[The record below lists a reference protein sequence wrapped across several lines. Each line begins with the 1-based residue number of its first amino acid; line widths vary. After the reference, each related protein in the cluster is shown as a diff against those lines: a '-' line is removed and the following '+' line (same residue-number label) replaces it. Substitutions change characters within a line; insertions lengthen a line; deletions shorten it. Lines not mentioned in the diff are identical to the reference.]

1 MVERTTRQR
10 IVAVAQRLPQI
21 ARLEIEARPA
31 NGSRTNWRGQGNA
44 TVEARRNDGGD
55 WLFHEAG
62 RMRLSPD
69 PAAATAAGAG
79 NRILT
84 FRNVLRWRLAD
95 DCIELAHQRFGAAH
109 EVALV
114 RLVADVDHDAA
125 DLVSARA
132 HPCRADLYHARLFL
146 APDGF
151 DLHWRIQG
159 PEKSELL
166 VHAYRTRP
174 TS

>member
-1 MVERTTRQR
+1 
-10 IVAVAQRLPQI
+10 LPQI
-21 ARLEIEARPA
+21 ARLQIEARPA

-44 TVEARRNDGGD
+44 TVEARQDAGGD
-55 WLFHEAG
+55 WLFRETG
-62 RMRLSPD
+62 RMRLVPD
-69 PAAATAAGAG
+69 PAAVKPAGG
-79 NRILT
+79 GTRVLS
-84 FRNVLRWRLAD
+84 FSNVLRWRVAD
-95 DCIELAHQRFGAAH
+95 DCIELAHQRFGAAN

-159 PEKSELL
+159 PEKSESL
-166 VHAYRTRP
+166 VHAYRTRT